1 MNLMV
6 PDVIWEPLERLSDR
20 DFRRVMLA
28 MRAVNEGEE
37 PEALEG
43 EAAII
48 WMFARRYVED
58 NRKAYAMCAQNARNA
73 RSAGRCAACDRCD
86 RMRPDAT
93 ACDRT
98 GAKPTKM
105 MPDASGMMDATGC
118 DRMRPMRPHRRRTA
132 KVMKRE
138 RAGAVKRDL
147 RRMDATGC
155 DRRGG

>member
-43 EAAII
+43 EAGII

-58 NRKAYAMCAQNARNA
+58 NRKAYRAMCAQNARNA
-73 RSAGRCAACDRCD
+73 RKRWKKRSHATAYNRTGGETDEDDAGCERDDGCD

-93 ACDRT
+93 AQT
-98 GAKPTKM
+98 A
-105 MPDASGMMDATGC
+105 
-118 DRMRPMRPHRRRTA
+118 RTA
-132 KVMKRE
+132 KVMKRGKA
-138 RAGAVKRDL
+138 RRGAVKRDL

-155 DRRGG
+155 DRMRGIKKCVRR